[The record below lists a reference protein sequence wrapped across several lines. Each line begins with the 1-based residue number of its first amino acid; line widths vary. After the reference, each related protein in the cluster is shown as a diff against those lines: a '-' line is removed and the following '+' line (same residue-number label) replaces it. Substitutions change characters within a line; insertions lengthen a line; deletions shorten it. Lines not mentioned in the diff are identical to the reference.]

1 MTTTISLIDDLERAL
16 ANNDDAHRAEM
27 LSRVTDLFF
36 AGDGR
41 YSVDQIHLFEEVIA
55 RLAAAIEPMARAK
68 LAERLA
74 PAANAPPGVVR
85 LLAFD
90 DDIEVARPLLR
101 ASECL
106 KESDLVDNANS
117 KSQQHLL
124 AISERKNLSE
134 AVTDVLVTRGDQQV
148 AYSVSRNAS
157 ARISHSGFRMLL
169 KRSIGDDKLAMLVGT
184 RADLPRQHFLR
195 LIDQASAAV
204 RARLVAENLGDSAA
218 VEDVVEEISTGLRT
232 DARKVSADYAAA
244 RAAVETMH
252 RAGKLTEAEVHK
264 LAVER
269 RLAETAAA
277 LTLLCGVEND
287 IVERAL
293 FSSGSDILVILAK
306 LAGFSWETAKA
317 VLLLKSADPQAPA
330 QNLEQAKASFERLQ
344 PATARHVLGFYRSR
358 LTATG

>member
-16 ANNDDAHRAEM
+16 ANNNDAHRVEM

-90 DDIEVARPLLR
+90 DDIEVARPVLR

-106 KESDLVDNANS
+106 NELDLVENANS

-134 AVTDVLVTRGDQQV
+134 AITDVLVTRGDQQV

-169 KRSIGDDKLAMLVGT
+169 KRAIGDDKLAMLVGT

-204 RARLVAENLGDSAA
+204 RGRLVAENLGDNAA
-218 VEDVVEEISTGLRT
+218 VEEISTGLRT
-232 DARKVSADYAAA
+232 DARKVSADYASA
-244 RAAVETMH
+244 RAAVESMH
-252 RAGKLTEAEVHK
+252 RAGKLTEAEVHR
-264 LAVER
+264 LATER

-293 FSSGSDILVILAK
+293 FASGSDILVILAK

-317 VLLLKSADPQAPA
+317 VLLLKSADPHAPA

-344 PATARHVLGFYRSR
+344 PATAQHVLGFYRSR

>member
-16 ANNDDAHRAEM
+16 VNNDDAHRVEM
-27 LSRVTDLFF
+27 LSRITDLFF

-204 RARLVAENLGDSAA
+204 RAAGGRESRRQRRRRGCRRGDLDRTAYRRAQGLGRL
-218 VEDVVEEISTGLRT
+218 
-232 DARKVSADYAAA
+232 
-244 RAAVETMH
+244 
-252 RAGKLTEAEVHK
+252 
-264 LAVER
+264 R
-269 RLAETAAA
+269 RRP
-277 LTLLCGVEND
+277 C
-287 IVERAL
+287 
-293 FSSGSDILVILAK
+293 
-306 LAGFSWETAKA
+306 
-317 VLLLKSADPQAPA
+317 
-330 QNLEQAKASFERLQ
+330 
-344 PATARHVLGFYRSR
+344 RSR
-358 LTATG
+358 DHAPRRQAD